1 MALPATNRHL
11 LIFLLLRSMNKQ
23 LNFPTIFWS
32 FAVPRGVLKDDFDF
46 SLELDEEHQVEPPFI
61 IEMDED
67 EAQYKEAVPPAPKL
81 QGTIPRSDGTNATT
95 NGTQSATGD
104 GSSATSVLIQGENSF
119 TDGEL
124 IFSVFAFF
132 FLRHSPANPCRRGV
146 CLALYYRNC
155 SHSAWREANVKVLR
169 LMFSLCS
176 VHCLKWS
183 EHMERHHGGVL
194 DIFSHLLLRVLKVY

>member
-132 FLRHSPANPCRRGV
+132 FCATRQQTRADVVSVWRCTIVIVAIQRGAKRMSKFCVWCFHCAV
-146 CLALYYRNC
+146 CTVWNGQ
-155 SHSAWREANVKVLR
+155 SIWNGT
-169 LMFSLCS
+169 
-176 VHCLKWS
+176 
-183 EHMERHHGGVL
+183 MEEL
-194 DIFSHLLLRVLKVY
+194 